1 MYYKD
6 IGLGVAKWSDVWFR
20 RLKAEGGLVPQR
32 FLVCGVLFESGSK
45 VERQGFLLG
54 GTSE

>member
-20 RLKAEGGLVPQR
+20 RLKAEERFCLNGLVPRR
-32 FLVCGVLFESGSK
+32 FLVCGELFECWS
-45 VERQGFLLG
+45 
-54 GTSE
+54 